1 MKKRFTV
8 LDDKTIFLL
17 SFFRNNCDRICHN
30 GVLSLK

>member
-17 SFFRNNCDRICHN
+17 SFFRITVT
-30 GVLSLK
+30 GSVTMV